1 MQQAPNTV
9 CVLDHGGLVRYRITF
24 AAVVPLALFAIAASC
39 SSSPAVTASP
49 ATPAA
54 VAPAPAPA
62 VGSVDTLGPLRQ
74 RAVTAMLQ
82 RIAGRESAPAESVF
96 QNVKVLK
103 GVPAGRFLEIMN
115 DGFGHGLG
123 VSCGFCHVPGQWASD
138 QKPNKNTARD
148 MLRMVDNVNA
158 DLRSMTNLPDPQPM
172 IGCITCHR
180 MAPKPLLTQR

>member
-1 MQQAPNTV
+1 MRFQV
-9 CVLDHGGLVRYRITF
+9 SL
-24 AAVVPLALFAIAASC
+24 AAVVPLALFIVGASC
-39 SSSPAVTASP
+39 SSPPAVTASP
-49 ATPAA
+49 APPRAAVPAA
-54 VAPAPAPA
+54 PNTD
-62 VGSVDTLGPLRQ
+62 SLGPLRQ

-115 DGFGHGLG
+115 EGFGHGLG

-138 QKPNKNTARD
+138 QKPNKNAARD
-148 MLRMVDNVNA
+148 MIRMVDNVNA
-158 DLRSMTNLPDPQPM
+158 DLRSMSALPDPQPM

>member
-1 MQQAPNTV
+1 MQQESAVRGP
-9 CVLDHGGLVRYRITF
+9 DPGGLVRYQVSF
-24 AAVVPLALFAIAASC
+24 AVVVPLALFAFAASC

-54 VAPAPAPA
+54 VPA
-62 VGSVDTLGPLRQ
+62 VPAVPAAANVDSLAPLRQ
-74 RAVTAMLQ
+74 RAVTAMLR

-148 MLRMVDNVNA
+148 MIRMVDRVNT
-158 DLRSMTNLPDPQPM
+158 DLHSMTDLPDPQPM

-180 MAPKPLLTQR
+180 MSPKPLLTQR

>member
-1 MQQAPNTV
+1 
-9 CVLDHGGLVRYRITF
+9 LRYQVSL
-24 AAVVPLALFAIAASC
+24 AGVVPLALFALGASC
-39 SSSPAVTASP
+39 SSAPAVTASP
-49 ATPAA
+49 ATPAT
-54 VAPAPAPA
+54 PAAASPATA
-62 VGSVDTLGPLRQ
+62 NTDTLGPLRQ
-74 RAVTAMLQ
+74 RAVAAMLQ

-138 QKPNKNTARD
+138 QKPNKNTARA
-148 MLRMVDNVNA
+148 MIHMVDNVNT
-158 DLRSMTNLPDPQPM
+158 DLRSMTGLPDPEPM
-172 IGCITCHR
+172 VGCITCHR

>member
-1 MQQAPNTV
+1 M
-9 CVLDHGGLVRYRITF
+9 RYQVSL
-24 AAVVPLALFAIAASC
+24 AAVVPLALFALGTSC

-49 ATPAA
+49 AATPAVIA
-54 VAPAPAPA
+54 ATASA
-62 VGSVDTLGPLRQ
+62 DTLAPLRQ
-74 RAVTAMLQ
+74 RAVSAMLQ

-148 MLRMVDNVNA
+148 MIRMVDNVNG
-158 DLRSMTNLPDPQPM
+158 DLRSMTGLPDPQPM

>member
-1 MQQAPNTV
+1 M
-9 CVLDHGGLVRYRITF
+9 RYQVSL
-24 AAVVPLALFAIAASC
+24 AGVVPLALFALGASC
-39 SSSPAVTASP
+39 TSSPAVTASP

-54 VAPAPAPA
+54 AAPATA
-62 VGSVDTLGPLRQ
+62 STDTLGPLRQ
-74 RAVTAMLQ
+74 RAVAAMLQ

-148 MLRMVDNVNA
+148 MLRMVGNINGE
-158 DLRSMTNLPDPQPM
+158 LHSMTALPDPQPT

-180 MAPKPLLTQR
+180 MAQKPLLTQR

>member
-1 MQQAPNTV
+1 M
-9 CVLDHGGLVRYRITF
+9 RYQVSL
-24 AAVVPLALFAIAASC
+24 AAGVPLALFALGAGC
-39 SSSPAVTASP
+39 SSSPTVTASP
-49 ATPAA
+49 ATPSVAISAA
-54 VAPAPAPA
+54 ANT
-62 VGSVDTLGPLRQ
+62 DTLAPLRQ
-74 RAVTAMLQ
+74 RAVSAMLQ

-148 MLRMVDNVNA
+148 MIRMVDNVNG
-158 DLRSMTNLPDPQPM
+158 DLRSMTGLPDPQPTS
-172 IGCITCHR
+172 G
-180 MAPKPLLTQR
+180 L